1 MKKYK
6 VKVEQI
12 KEYEIEIDETKFT
25 EEDIKGFESTMWKL
39 DEVEDD
45 KYASIAYEIARIR
58 ANDLSYEGFGY
69 PLIKG
74 ENNSFR
80 DGEENDAI
88 NFSKIDEDY
97 IDIEVEEVN
106 L

>member
-25 EEDIKGFESTMWKL
+25 EEEIKAFETFMWKL

-74 ENNSFR
+74 ENSFR
-80 DGEENDAI
+80 DSENNDAI
-88 NFSKIDEDY
+88 NFSEIDEDY

-106 L
+106 

>member
-25 EEDIKGFESTMWKL
+25 EKDIEGFESVMWKL
-39 DEVEDD
+39 DAVEGD
-45 KYASIAYEIARIR
+45 KYASIAHEIASIR
-58 ANDLSYEGFGY
+58 AEDLSYEGFGY
-69 PLIKG
+69 PLIRGKNRFNDG
-74 ENNSFR
+74 YENK
-80 DGEENDAI
+80 AI

-97 IDIEVEEVN
+97 IDIEVEEIK
-106 L
+106 

>member
-25 EEDIKGFESTMWKL
+25 KEDIKGFESVMWKL

-69 PLIKG
+69 PLIDGK
-74 ENNSFR
+74 NSFR
-80 DGEENDAI
+80 DRDENEAL

-97 IDIEVEEVN
+97 IDIEVEEIK
-106 L
+106 

>member
-12 KEYEIEIDETKFT
+12 KEYEIEIDDSKISI
-25 EEDIKGFESTMWKL
+25 EDLEAFESVVYKL

-45 KYASIAYEIARIR
+45 KYASFAYEIARHK
-58 ANDLSYEGFGY
+58 ANDLSFEGIGY
-69 PLIKG
+69 PLIRGRSYIKDM
-74 ENNSFR
+74 EN
-80 DGEENDAI
+80 ENI
-88 NFSKIDEDY
+88 NISMIDEDY
-97 IDIEVEEVN
+97 EDIEVEE